1 MDAVSTVLPGVAT
14 GAAPPVDT
22 DAPAPAAGFPAALDQ
37 ALAQPAVAA
46 DGNSPPPAGGQVLPV
61 LPVPTGVQ
69 AEPLTPVA
77 DGLPDLADAQPPGP
91 VAAVVDAL
99 GDIARGQKAAP
110 AVVQS
115 GAPHPSAA
123 ASGAPSATPVAAR
136 GALQVTDSGEGHDA
150 PKPSAAASGDLPAT
164 AVAARGAVP
173 ATDAAEG
180 HGGNGEPRLATTV
193 TAAQVLES
201 APGAARR
208 ATRRALTADPAD
220 PAAAGQLPPGLLL
233 HASPIAG
240 MVANAHAAPGAG
252 HGRQAALARQAAEQ
266 PAASAMTPAVAAGLE
281 LAPAAQAPGLAH
293 ESAPVGTLPGDGLA
307 AALQLAGRPGAPA
320 APGGPPLELP
330 VAAPPG
336 SPQFSQELGERL
348 LWLVR
353 EGVHEARLQLNPREL
368 GPIEVRIGVS
378 DGAAQLSFSAQHAG
392 TAAAVQQSLPQLR
405 ELLAQQGLQ
414 LGQAD
419 VSQQQAG
426 AGQQTPQQDSWQH
439 AAGEARGSVADMAMG
454 ASVVG
459 ERVRVIGRGLVD
471 AYA

>member
-61 LPVPTGVQ
+61 LPVPIGGQ
-69 AEPLTPVA
+69 AEPLTRVA
-77 DGLPDLADAQPPGP
+77 DGLPELADAQPPGP

-110 AVVQS
+110 AVAPS
-115 GAPHPSAA
+115 GAP
-123 ASGAPSATPVAAR
+123 
-136 GALQVTDSGEGHDA
+136 Q
-150 PKPSAAASGDLPAT
+150 PSAAASGDLPAT

-180 HGGNGEPRLATTV
+180 HGGNGEPRLAATV

-252 HGRQAALARQAAEQ
+252 HGRQAALARQTAEQ

-281 LAPAAQAPGLAH
+281 LAPAAPAPGLTH

-307 AALQLAGRPGAPA
+307 AALQLAGRPGATS

-368 GPIEVRIGVS
+368 GPIEVRVGVS

-426 AGQQTPQQDSWQH
+426 AGQQTPQQDTSRQ
-439 AAGEARGSVADMAMG
+439 AAGEARGSAAGVAMG
-454 ASVVG
+454 APVVG

>member
-1 MDAVSTVLPGVAT
+1 MDAVSTVLPGAAA
-14 GAAPPVDT
+14 GPAPPVDT
-22 DAPAPAAGFPAALDQ
+22 DAQAPAAGFPAALGQ

-46 DGNSPPPAGGQVLPV
+46 DGNSPPPAGGQMLPV
-61 LPVPTGVQ
+61 LPAPTGVQ

-77 DGLPDLADAQPPGP
+77 DGLPDLADAQPPGT
-91 VAAVVDAL
+91 VAAVVEAL
-99 GDIARGQKAAP
+99 GDIARGQSAAAP
-110 AVVQS
+110 A
-115 GAPHPSAA
+115 SA
-123 ASGAPSATPVAAR
+123 GN
-136 GALQVTDSGEGHDA
+136 
-150 PKPSAAASGDLPAT
+150 
-164 AVAARGAVP
+164 AVP
-173 ATDAAEG
+173 AADVAEE
-180 HGGNGEPRLATTV
+180 HGGTAAPLAVTV
-193 TAAQVLES
+193 TAAQGVES
-201 APGAARR
+201 APGPARR
-208 ATRRALTADPAD
+208 ATRRALTPDRAD

-233 HASPIAG
+233 HASPAAA
-240 MVANAHAAPGAG
+240 VVNAHAAAPGAD
-252 HGRQAALARQAAEQ
+252 HGRQAAPAGQAADQ
-266 PAASAMTPAVAAGLE
+266 PAAFAMKPAVAAGLE
-281 LAPAAQAPGLAH
+281 LAPAAPAPGLTN
-293 ESAPVGTLPGDGLA
+293 ESVPVGTLPGNELA
-307 AALQLAGRPGAPA
+307 AALQLAGRPGATA

-330 VAAPPG
+330 VAASPG

-426 AGQQTPQQDSWQH
+426 AGQQTPQQDTWQQ
-439 AAGEARGSVADMAMG
+439 AAGEARGSAADMAMG

>member
-1 MDAVSTVLPGVAT
+1 MDAVSTVLPGAAA
-14 GAAPPVDT
+14 GPAPPVDT
-22 DAPAPAAGFPAALDQ
+22 DAQAPAAGFPAALGQ

-46 DGNSPPPAGGQVLPV
+46 DGNSPPPAGGQMLPV
-61 LPVPTGVQ
+61 LPAPTGVQ

-77 DGLPDLADAQPPGP
+77 DGLPDLADAQPPGT

-99 GDIARGQKAAP
+99 GDIARGQSAAAP
-110 AVVQS
+110 APAGNAV
-115 GAPHPSAA
+115 
-123 ASGAPSATPVAAR
+123 
-136 GALQVTDSGEGHDA
+136 
-150 PKPSAAASGDLPAT
+150 PAT
-164 AVAARGAVP
+164 AVA
-173 ATDAAEG
+173 EE
-180 HGGNGEPRLATTV
+180 HGGNAAPLAATV
-193 TAAQVLES
+193 TAAQGVED

-208 ATRRALTADPAD
+208 ATRRALTADPVD

-233 HASPIAG
+233 HASPITDTA
-240 MVANAHAAPGAG
+240 ANAHAAAPGAG
-252 HGRQAALARQAAEQ
+252 DSRPAAPAGQAADQ

-281 LAPAAQAPGLAH
+281 LAPAAPTPDLAH

>member
-1 MDAVSTVLPGVAT
+1 MDAVSTVIPGVAT
-14 GAAPPVDT
+14 GAAPSVDT
-22 DAPAPAAGFPAALDQ
+22 EAQAPAAGFPAALGQ

-46 DGNSPPPAGGQVLPV
+46 DGNGPPPAGGQILPV
-61 LPVPTGVQ
+61 LPAPTGVQ
-69 AEPLTPVA
+69 AEPITPAAAPAVG
-77 DGLPDLADAQPPGP
+77 DGLLVPTDASPPGA

-99 GDIARGQKAAP
+99 GDIACGQKAAS
-110 AVVQS
+110 AEVQS
-115 GAPHPSAA
+115 GAPQPSAA
-123 ASGAPSATPVAAR
+123 ALGDPPATPVAGR
-136 GALQVTDSGEGHDA
+136 GALQVLGTGEGHGA
-150 PKPSAAASGDLPAT
+150 AQPSA
-164 AVAARGAVP
+164 AARGAVQ
-173 ATDAAEG
+173 ATDAGEG
-180 HGGNGEPRLATTV
+180 QGADAEPRLAATV

-208 ATRRALTADPAD
+208 ATRRAVTADPAD
-220 PAAAGQLPPGLLL
+220 PAAAGQLPPGLLV

-240 MVANAHAAPGAG
+240 MVANAHAAARGAG
-252 HGRQAALARQAAEQ
+252 HGRQAAVVGAAAEQ
-266 PAASAMTPAVAAGLE
+266 PAASAMTPAIAAGLE
-281 LAPAAQAPGLAH
+281 LASAAQAPGLTN

-320 APGGPPLELP
+320 ASGGPPLELP
-330 VAAPPG
+330 VAAAPG

-353 EGVHEARLQLNPREL
+353 EGLHEARLQLNPREL

-426 AGQQTPQQDSWQH
+426 AGQQTPQQGTSQQ
-439 AAGEARGSVADMAMG
+439 AAGEARGSAAGMAAG
-454 ASVVG
+454 GPVIG

>member
-1 MDAVSTVLPGVAT
+1 MDAVSTVLPGAAA
-14 GAAPPVDT
+14 GPAPPVDT
-22 DAPAPAAGFPAALDQ
+22 DAQAPAAGFPAALGQ

-46 DGNSPPPAGGQVLPV
+46 DGNSPPSAGGQMLPV
-61 LPVPTGVQ
+61 LPAPTGVQ
-69 AEPLTPVA
+69 AELITPA
-77 DGLPDLADAQPPGP
+77 ATPASGDGLPEPADAQPPGA

-115 GAPHPSAA
+115 GAALPAPAA
-123 ASGAPSATPVAAR
+123 AQPGAPQS
-136 GALQVTDSGEGHDA
+136 
-150 PKPSAAASGDLPAT
+150 SAAASGDLLAAPAP
-164 AVAARGAVP
+164 AGNAVP
-173 ATDAAEG
+173 ATDVAEE
-180 HGGNGEPRLATTV
+180 HGGNAAPLAATV
-193 TAAQVLES
+193 TAAQGVED

-233 HASPIAG
+233 HASPITDTA
-240 MVANAHAAPGAG
+240 ANAHAAAPGAG
-252 HGRQAALARQAAEQ
+252 DGRQAAPARQAADQ

-281 LAPAAQAPGLAH
+281 LALAAPAPGQTH

-336 SPQFSQELGERL
+336 RPQFSQELGERL

-426 AGQQTPQQDSWQH
+426 AGQQTPQQDTWQH

-454 ASVVG
+454 ASAVG

>member
-22 DAPAPAAGFPAALDQ
+22 DAPAPAAGFPAALGQ

-77 DGLPDLADAQPPGP
+77 DGLPELADAQPPGP

-110 AVVQS
+110 AVAQS
-115 GAPHPSAA
+115 GAPQPLAA
-123 ASGAPSATPVAAR
+123 ASGAPPATPVAAR
-136 GALQVTDSGEGHDA
+136 GALQVTDSSEGHE
-150 PKPSAAASGDLPAT
+150 PQPSAAASGDLPAT

-180 HGGNGEPRLATTV
+180 HGGNGEPRLAATI

-252 HGRQAALARQAAEQ
+252 HGRQAALARQTAEQ
-266 PAASAMTPAVAAGLE
+266 PAASAMTPAVTAGLE
-281 LAPAAQAPGLAH
+281 LAPAAPAPGLRH

-307 AALQLAGRPGAPA
+307 AALQLAGRPGATS

-368 GPIEVRIGVS
+368 GPIEVRVGVS

-426 AGQQTPQQDSWQH
+426 AGQQTPQQDTSRQ
-439 AAGEARGSVADMAMG
+439 AAGEARGSAAGVAMG
-454 ASVVG
+454 APVIG